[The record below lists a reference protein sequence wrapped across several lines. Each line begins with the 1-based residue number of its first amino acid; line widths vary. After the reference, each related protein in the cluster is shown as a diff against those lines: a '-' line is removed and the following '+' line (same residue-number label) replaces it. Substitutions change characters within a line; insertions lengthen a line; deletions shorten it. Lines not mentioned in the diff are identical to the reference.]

1 VVEKIIINNKAR
13 FTVNF
18 CVYNGTS
25 GLIIKSFLSLRFIL
39 KDRKLYAFNPSSLAH
54 LITFNL
60 FFPFQKN
67 DITHRRLE
75 VLTIIY

>member
-1 VVEKIIINNKAR
+1 MAP
-13 FTVNF
+13 
-18 CVYNGTS
+18 S

-39 KDRKLYAFNPSSLAH
+39 KDRKLYAFNPSLAH